1 MIAEAING
9 VIKKTR
15 EQLQIY
21 LQLFI
26 CFSDYSAHARV
37 VLAQVQERDTVYKK
51 GRKKVEKSSCTCV
64 RR

>member
-37 VLAQVQERDTVYKK
+37 VLAQVQERDTSEKK
-51 GRKKVEKSSCTCV
+51 EERT
-64 RR
+64 